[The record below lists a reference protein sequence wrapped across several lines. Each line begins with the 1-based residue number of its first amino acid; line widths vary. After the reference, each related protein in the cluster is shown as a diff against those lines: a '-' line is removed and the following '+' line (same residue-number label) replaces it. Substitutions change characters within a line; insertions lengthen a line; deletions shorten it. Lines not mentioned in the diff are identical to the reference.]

1 MSLHDKKCIFCH
13 AKKPNVMVK
22 YKWEA
27 LHGYFKAI
35 KDGHSSPY
43 LENEF
48 RCKQFW

>member
-13 AKKPNVMVK
+13 AKKPNAMVK

-27 LHGYFKAI
+27 LHRYFKAT
-35 KDGHSSPY
+35 KEGHSSPY